1 MGMGGTGGLGTDW
14 ERLRTGPVQ
23 IKTGADAWKSM
34 RSRINKVRNDEEV
47 KGESAFLRFV
57 VVGLMVVVAWA
68 GASMASAQEVDDEP
82 DEPDEPEG
90 RGGLGEDRERARGE
104 RQSVWPSEDV
114 D

>member
-82 DEPDEPEG
+82 DGPTG
-90 RGGLGEDRERARGE
+90 RGGLSERARGE
-104 RQSVWPSEDV
+104 RQSVWPASEDV